1 MKQVTKKS
9 LLSFLVVALLAI
21 VCAFGV
27 MGFNRSNTAL
37 ASEALPEASVYQ
49 AATLA
54 DEADFSIKAG
64 AGVETT
70 TTGIKFTALVSETF
84 HQEGYKYFATAQING
99 GTKVMEAAFTA
110 APAFVDGTAEIC
122 VYINGFGELNDAQKV
137 AAAKA
142 EWIVNAYAYD
152 ETTCIKAANGGEDN
166 LQSMRI
172 VAANAAL
179 DYTSPEVDGYDKE
192 DITSYF
198 VKSNFAEGVNGY
210 AADDGIVRVSFAG
223 APVDATEIYINGIA
237 ANPDLDAGEIFY
249 NEENARY
256 WVYSEA
262 FGAEELNTIGKAVLF
277 TADGGVYATKI
288 ARGTPIS
295 SETDMITYF
304 TSGKVATYDSASDVC
319 TQNEKDV
326 YGYYFLTSDIA
337 MTKTWG
343 YVSNLYGTFD
353 GQGYTISNIKYAH
366 IYSSGQA
373 GNNKYF
379 ALFNPFG
386 GTIRN
391 MGLQIASV
399 ATHGGIVFGQGGDA
413 QDSTMENL
421 FVDVTPGYETNAL
434 IQKTQGGHHVIK
446 DVVLHKRA
454 YGKQSN
460 PTISIA
466 TLSHFVNGAADKTP
480 ASFDIQNTYACTNSL
495 AGVIDNDANYRF
507 NSSAELAT
515 AIKDVKTFE
524 QARAIQI
531 LEPWYELNQENI
543 VDVLKNKS
551 AGNHSFILTED
562 IDASALTFESNGGTG
577 VNAFKGSFDGQ
588 GYTISGLQ
596 QSLFGAGSYSGNGA
610 TIKNLRV
617 VNATKGT
624 GSGNGVFF
632 NQNEGKNNIVHVENV
647 YVSFNVAFRYAVFGW
662 GTGSGLYLRD
672 TVIESIGTNTS
683 AGMLH
688 AYAHCNNVIYDNAAF
703 IGSAS
708 IRSTTDNASN
718 ATTDWGTMSDKTATG
733 EDASN
738 GNGYYQYA
746 TLTDLYAAG
755 NEDLVASA
763 INLKLIV
770 LINQDNAAE
779 TFTAGLTSGVYLLEE
794 DIDLDGA
801 DFVAGSN
808 TFTGYFDGNGHV
820 IRNFKT
826 NGLFAGSMNGKATI
840 KNVGVQGVSQNS
852 KTGGI
857 FASQSNSGN
866 SSNILIENVVV
877 NMHAVEGSYGLLGQS
892 VGMRVTLRNVVVNFE
907 NSSSASAGCVG
918 TTSLSGTKIFDK
930 FIGIGSIATITNAT
944 SRPDAIDNTH
954 IAGFYGGGD
963 NGWGTGYEYGPD
975 GATAPVANQDYYNLA
990 NYAAFEAQLET
1001 DAFGLSEEALA
1012 LIAKTG
1018 LVRKITK
1025 DNVAMLQYASNGTY
1039 YLEEDI
1045 DMSQVDLNG
1054 DGICDANDI
1063 WTGRQSVNVPFV
1075 GVLDGQGHSITNLRL
1090 GGKNYNGFF
1099 SNVGGGALI
1108 KNIKIEAVS
1117 QAHLNATLIG
1127 KIETGFA
1134 AGSKH
1139 TLTDGRVAGQINVVN
1154 TVLSSADLA
1163 GTKALITVFYNS
1175 NPSVILTDVVLMATG
1190 AYDDG
1195 YAVTDGGGNSINL
1208 TVNNVLVIVA
1218 DSTTAQWYADSQT
1231 PALTGELVYAA
1242 DSTGVETMYTGNDVV
1257 LGFFGLDPK

>member
-1 MKQVTKKS
+1 MKQVTRKS

-27 MGFNRSNTAL
+27 MSYNNSSKGAM
-37 ASEALPEASVYQ
+37 ADVAVPEASVYQ

-54 DEADFSIKAG
+54 YEADFSMEAG

-70 TTGIKFTALVSETF
+70 TTGIKFTALVSEDF
-84 HQEGYKYFATAQING
+84 HQDGYTYFATAKLKG
-99 GTKVMEAAFTA
+99 GSVEQAVAFTA
-110 APAFVDGTAEIC
+110 APKFVDGVAKLSA
-122 VYINGFGELNDAQKV
+122 YINGFGELSDAAKI
-137 AAAKA
+137 AATKA

-152 ETTCIKAANGGEDN
+152 GDVCYKAANGGEDN
-166 LQSMRI
+166 LQSMGI

-179 DYTSPEVDGYDKE
+179 DYTTADEMGYDKE

-210 AADDGIVRVSFAG
+210 TGEDGLFYISFAG
-223 APVDATEIYINGIA
+223 APETATEIYINSELVDED
-237 ANPDLDAGEIFY
+237 NNELMFDDEI
-249 NEENARY
+249 ARY
-256 WVYSEA
+256 YGYYEA
-262 FGAEELNTIGKAVLF
+262 AEAMDLGTISNAILFGE
-277 TADGGVYATKI
+277 DGSVYATKI
-288 ARGTPIS
+288 AQGTPIAN
-295 SETDMITYF
+295 ETDMITYL
-304 TSGKVATYDSASDVC
+304 TSGKVATYDSANDIC

-326 YGYYFLTSDIA
+326 YGYYFLTKDIA

-366 IYSSGQA
+366 IYSGGQA

-413 QDSTMENL
+413 QGSTMENL

-434 IQKTQGGHHVIK
+434 IEKTQGGHHVIK

-460 PTISIA
+460 ATISIA
-466 TLSHFVNGAADKTP
+466 TLSHFVNPAADKTP
-480 ASFDIQNTYACTNSL
+480 ATFDIQNTYACTNGL
-495 AGVIDNDANYRF
+495 EGIIDADANYRF
-507 NSSAELAT
+507 NSSAKLAA

-524 QARAIQI
+524 QARAIQV
-531 LEPWYELNQENI
+531 LEPWYALNQDNI
-543 VDVLKNKS
+543 VDVLKTKS
-551 AGNHSFILTED
+551 AGNHSFFLTGD
-562 IDASALTFESNGGTG
+562 IDASVLTFESNAATG

-588 GYTISGLQ
+588 GHTISGLKQ
-596 QSLFGAGSYSGNGA
+596 TLFGANSYSGNGA

-617 VNATKGT
+617 VNASKGT

-632 NQNEGKNNIVHVENV
+632 SQNEGKNNIVHVEDV
-647 YVSFNVAFRYAVFGW
+647 YVSFTAAFRYSVFGW
-662 GTGSGLYLRD
+662 GTGSSLYLRD
-672 TVIESIGTNTS
+672 TVIESTGTDTGS
-683 AGMLH
+683 GMLH

-703 IGSAS
+703 IGSVS
-708 IRSTTDNASN
+708 IRSTTGNASN
-718 ATTDWGTMSDKTATG
+718 ATTGWGTMSDKTATG
-733 EDASN
+733 ETASN

-746 TLTDLYAAG
+746 SLVDLYAAG
-755 NEDLVASA
+755 NEDLMASA
-763 INLKLIV
+763 INLKLVI
-770 LINQDNAAE
+770 LINQKNAAE
-779 TFTAGLTSGVYLLEE
+779 TFKAGLTSGVYLLEE
-794 DIDLDGA
+794 DIDLEGA
-801 DFVAGSN
+801 DFIPASN
-808 TFTGYFDGNGHV
+808 VFTGYFDGNGKV

-857 FASQSNSGN
+857 FAAQSNSGN

-877 NMHAVEGSYGLLGQS
+877 NMHAVEGSFGLLGQS
-892 VGMRVTLRNVVVNFE
+892 VGMKATLRNVVVNFE
-907 NSSSASAGCVG
+907 NSSSATAGSVG

-944 SRPDAIDNTH
+944 SRPDAVDNTH

-963 NGWGTGYEYGPD
+963 NGWGTGYEFGPD
-975 GATAPVANQDYYNLA
+975 GKTAPVENQDYYKFA

-1018 LVRKITK
+1018 LVHKITK
-1025 DNVAMLQYASNGTY
+1025 DNVATLQYASNGTY
-1039 YLEEDI
+1039 YLAEDI

-1054 DGICDANDI
+1054 DGICDENDI

-1075 GVLDGQGHSITNLRL
+1075 GILDGQGHSITNLRL

-1127 KIETGFA
+1127 KVEAGFA

-1154 TVLSSADLA
+1154 SVISSADLT
-1163 GTKALITVFYNS
+1163 GTSKALITIFYNA

-1195 YAVTDGGGNSINL
+1195 YAVTDGGGNKINL
-1208 TVNNVLVIVA
+1208 TVNNVLVVA
-1218 DSTTAQWYADSQT
+1218 DSAAANWYYDTQEPS
-1231 PALTGELVYAA
+1231 LTGELVYSV
-1242 DSTGVETMYTGNDVV
+1242 DTTVVETMYAENATV